1 MRLNQAGWKSV
12 ALELCFAEHLCHK
25 PKIRNRGMLSP
36 SHQKDMNT
44 FKRNI
49 RIGKRIILLLE
60 KVVNVDKSAFLL
72 HAFSNVFYGYLL
84 RLYDRYYTRKDC
96 L

>member
-1 MRLNQAGWKSV
+1 MNHGFYYKDALEEVGFLDETNYNFYAADGDIIMRLNQAGWKSV

-44 FKRNI
+44 FKKKYPYRQENNFII
-49 RIGKRIILLLE
+49 R
-60 KVVNVDKSAFLL
+60 KS
-72 HAFSNVFYGYLL
+72 S
-84 RLYDRYYTRKDC
+84 
-96 L
+96 